1 MATIDQLAEAFAHV
15 LIKKKLTEYL
25 TIQEMAD

>member
-1 MATIDQLAEAFAHV
+1 LIDK

-25 TIQEMAD
+25 NILFINPKIFPFGLP